1 MTPQGSSKKRRL
13 SQVERD
19 DGLDNDEI
27 PGSASAK
34 RPRSRKLAF
43 HPDVV
48 DNSLW
53 ADIHVAKRPGE
64 FYGLDRQLPTSTAKP
79 EKSLSESY
87 MDPSSSEDSPDTDKE
102 NTPPPD
108 DFGDRP
114 TTSFLSMRGTPD
126 PVSNLNSKERSASI
140 LRSVAKVGSTSES
153 SREVPDVETLHR
165 SPLPGARRKMLPT
178 SQPEGEGP
186 AKKKLNTREAM
197 AIRLQGVKRL
207 PFPGFVKPP
216 NYDTLLSLA
225 KAQVNEEPDF
235 DPFAKPPLLK
245 KPLSADE
252 IADFSFTLMKRIGDD
267 REAKN
272 AFAKLMAWRGQLGYD
287 AGYQDG
293 IREQVTQLVRQAMEN
308 NRDSP
313 P

>member
-1 MTPQGSSKKRRL
+1 MQSSFTKHCTQSSSIGSSSSTTMAPQGSSKKRRL

-27 PGSASAK
+27 PGPASAK

-64 FYGLDRQLPTSTAKP
+64 FYGLDRQLPTSTPKP

-114 TTSFLSMRGTPD
+114 TASFLSMRGTPD

-153 SREVPDVETLHR
+153 SREVPDVETSHR
-165 SPLPGARRKMLPT
+165 SPLPERKET
-178 SQPEGEGP
+178 
-186 AKKKLNTREAM
+186 AT
-197 AIRLQGVKRL
+197 AICLRCVVPVLR
-207 PFPGFVKPP
+207 
-216 NYDTLLSLA
+216 S
-225 KAQVNEEPDF
+225 
-235 DPFAKPPLLK
+235 
-245 KPLSADE
+245 
-252 IADFSFTLMKRIGDD
+252 R
-267 REAKN
+267 
-272 AFAKLMAWRGQLGYD
+272 
-287 AGYQDG
+287 
-293 IREQVTQLVRQAMEN
+293 
-308 NRDSP
+308 
-313 P
+313 